1 MDPLAVYKRLGLP
14 NLRKW
19 AGVGLTVMLVFLV
32 LANIIVALK
41 DSVGAWVTGGGN
53 LKKAVWACCRLE
65 RRA

>member
-1 MDPLAVYKRLGLP
+1 MGWRWVDGH
-14 NLRKW
+14 
-19 AGVGLTVMLVFLV
+19 AGIPV

-65 RRA
+65 LRA